1 MDHVLGL
8 KCTICG
14 AEYRAGET
22 EYVCPKHGDDGIL
35 DVVYDYEL
43 VAQRLGLGRASS
55 PAPHS
60 IWRYLPLLPVE
71 PEAALRLIEGTVLGS
86 VGWTPLYTAP
96 RLAAQLGLRRLW
108 VKDDGRQPTA
118 SFKDRASAIAVVKTR
133 ELGYEV
139 VTTASTGNAAAALS
153 GLCAAVAQPN
163 VIFVPHTAPQAKI
176 AQLLVY
182 GATVLLVDGT
192 YDDAF
197 ELCLQAAPEFGWYN
211 RNTGYNPY
219 MSEGKKTVAYEICE
233 QLTCQDFG
241 NREPSVRPRLPR
253 SVEEMWKAPDV
264 VMVPVGDG
272 CIIGGVHK
280 GFKDLLALGYI
291 DHMPRII
298 GVQAEGSSP
307 LVDAWERG
315 LEGWEMEPVEAHS
328 VADSIVAGLPRDRI
342 KALRAANETSGA
354 FIRVSDDEIIKA
366 IPALAQGCGVFAEP
380 AAAAAYAG
388 LVRAIDGGMV
398 AADERVVV
406 LATGS
411 GLKDIATAMSSV
423 GRPVV
428 VAPEL
433 DDVRRALDEMN
444 DSKDA

>member
-14 AEYRAGET
+14 AEYEAGET
-22 EYVCPKHGDDGIL
+22 EYVCPRHGDDGIL

-43 VAQRLGLGRASS
+43 VGQRLASGRTGSH
-55 PAPHS
+55 APHS
-60 IWRYLPLLPVE
+60 IWRYLSLLPVE
-71 PEAALRLIEGTVLGS
+71 PEAARPLIEGTVLGS
-86 VGWTPLYTAP
+86 VGWTPLYPAP
-96 RLAAQLGLRRLW
+96 RLAAQLGLYHLW

-133 ELGYEV
+133 ELGYQI

-163 VIFVPHTAPQAKI
+163 VIFVPRTAPEAKI

-219 MSEGKKTVAYEICE
+219 MSEGKKTVSYEICE
-233 QLTCQDFG
+233 QLADEDQG
-241 NREPSVRPRLPR
+241 AWE
-253 SVEEMWKAPDV
+253 APDV

-280 GFKDLLALGYI
+280 GFRDLMALGKI
-291 DHMPRII
+291 DRMPRII

-315 LEGWEMEPVEAHS
+315 LAGWEMEPVEAHS

-342 KALRAANETSGA
+342 KALRAANETGGA
-354 FIRVSDDEIIKA
+354 FIKVSDKEIVKA
-366 IPALAQGCGVFAEP
+366 IPELAQGCGVFAEP

-388 LVRAIDGGMV
+388 LVRAVSSGMV

-411 GLKDIATAMSSV
+411 GLKDIATAMESV

-428 VAPEL
+428 VAPDLE
-433 DDVRRALDEMN
+433 DVRRALDEVKN
-444 DSKDA
+444 SSTA